1 MTKEVHP
8 QTHPDAVNA
17 IRRLRAAG
25 YPIARLAE
33 HFQLSRQTVSR
44 IVNRKTFT
52 QVVDIGEPLEVYEP
66 IKTKPRA
73 KSTPA
78 PAPGNTLRDFASR
91 YKSTSATP
99 TPTPAP
105 AATPSPSPT
114 PGARPG
120 DVRREP
126 SPEPPR
132 QPPRRPS
139 TGGYSAGGLGG
150 TPKGGF

>member
-1 MTKEVHP
+1 MTKVVHP

-33 HFQLSRQTVSR
+33 HFGVARQTVSR
-44 IVNRKTFT
+44 IVHYKTHAN
-52 QVVDIGEPLEVYEP
+52 VVDIGEPLEVYEP

-73 KSTPA
+73 KSPA
-78 PAPGNTLRDFASR
+78 PDNTLQDLVSR
-91 YKSTSATP
+91 YKSTLAPSATP
-99 TPTPAP
+99 TPTPP

-114 PGARPG
+114 PPPGSRPG

-126 SPEPPR
+126 SPEPP
-132 QPPRRPS
+132 PRPS
-139 TGGYSAGGLGG
+139 TGGYSAWGFGG

>member
-1 MTKEVHP
+1 MTKVVHP

-17 IRRLRAAG
+17 IRRHRAAG

-33 HFQLSRQTVSR
+33 HFGKSRQTVSR

-78 PAPGNTLRDFASR
+78 PPAPDNTLLDLVSC
-91 YKSTSATP
+91 YKS
-99 TPTPAP
+99 TPAP
-105 AATPSPSPT
+105 AAPPAPT
-114 PGARPG
+114 PPG
-120 DVRREP
+120 PERTQRGTAGELSCSTLSRSRR
-126 SPEPPR
+126 R
-132 QPPRRPS
+132 V
-139 TGGYSAGGLGG
+139 
-150 TPKGGF
+150 